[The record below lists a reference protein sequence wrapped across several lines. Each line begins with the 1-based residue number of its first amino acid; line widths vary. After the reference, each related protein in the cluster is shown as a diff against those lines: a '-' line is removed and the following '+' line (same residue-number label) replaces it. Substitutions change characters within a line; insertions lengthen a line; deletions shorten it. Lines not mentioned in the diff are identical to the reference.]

1 MDIWKISSDQDG
13 STATD
18 LSEFSSSIYV
28 NLGIPK
34 VKYNALSVLGHQG
47 DIDITA
53 AYNGE
58 VFYEPRE
65 CTVTIMSNSGANIT
79 ASSVARSLIDDLLG
93 QRVRLRQ
100 MTQNYM
106 LIGRLTEAEYEELPN
121 GKDYKIRFKL
131 IAEPLRYSL
140 TEQVIDDTQ
149 LSLTT
154 PANQWATLTAG
165 KEYATQTGFS
175 ASAGNLPLIPFS
187 IEPESGIL
195 YYRIEVSNLVNC
207 TVRGILG
214 SNSGKNKLVDISQPI
229 LGDGTYTELKLDI
242 MPIDSNAAVSG
253 HVYVGTYTDLYLDVS
268 PIDSNA
274 AVSGKVYVGTYPTIL
289 FDYNGKSVPV
299 KARQT
304 ISSLNNDIYLVVN
317 GMSAKLKSG
326 WEFHEYPQLML
337 KSGINY
343 IMAYA
348 SKMDFDQ
355 SSLSPNQAHMQIKWR
370 KGEL

>member
-1 MDIWKISSDQDG
+1 MDKQNWKISLDRDDD
-13 STATD
+13 TPTD
-18 LSEFSSSIYV
+18 LSEFMSSIYV

-79 ASSVARSLIDDLLG
+79 ASSVARSLIDNLLG

-253 HVYVGTYTDLYLDVS
+253 Q
-268 PIDSNA
+268 
-274 AVSGKVYVGTYPTIL
+274 VYVGTYPTIL

>member
-1 MDIWKISSDQDG
+1 MDKQNWKISLDRDDD
-13 STATD
+13 TPTD

-93 QRVRLRQ
+93 QRVRLQQ
-100 MTQNYM
+100 MTENYM
-106 LIGRLTEAEYEELPN
+106 LIGRLTEAEYEELSN

-195 YYRIEVSNLVNC
+195 YYRVEVSNLVNC
-207 TVRGILG
+207 TVRGILR

-229 LGDGTYTELKLDI
+229 LGDGTYTELELDI

-253 HVYVGTYTDLYLDVS
+253 Q
-268 PIDSNA
+268 
-274 AVSGKVYVGTYPTIL
+274 VYVGTYPTIL

-337 KSGINY
+337 KNDINY

-348 SKMDFDQ
+348 SNMDFDQ

>member
-1 MDIWKISSDQDG
+1 MDKQNWKISLDRDDD
-13 STATD
+13 TPTD

-131 IAEPLRYSL
+131 IADPLRYSL
-140 TEQVIDDTQ
+140 TEQEIDETQ

-187 IEPESGIL
+187 IEPESGVL

-207 TVRGILG
+207 TVRGILA
-214 SNSGKNKLVDISQPI
+214 SDSGKNKPVDISQPI
-229 LGDGTYTELKLDI
+229 LGDGTYTELELDI
-242 MPIDSNAAVSG
+242 RPIDSNAAVSG
-253 HVYVGTYTDLYLDVS
+253 Q
-268 PIDSNA
+268 
-274 AVSGKVYVGTYPTIL
+274 VYVGTYPAII
-289 FDYNGKSVPV
+289 FDYNGRSVPV
-299 KARQT
+299 KARQI

-317 GMSAKLKSG
+317 GMSAKLKYG

-337 KSGINY
+337 KNDINY

-348 SKMDFDQ
+348 SNMDFDQ
-355 SSLSPNQAHMQIKWR
+355 SSLSPNQAHMEIKWR

>member
-1 MDIWKISSDQDG
+1 MDNWKISLDQDD

-28 NLGIPK
+28 NVGIPK

-47 DIDITA
+47 DIDMTA

-65 CTVTIMSNSGANIT
+65 CTVIIMSNSGADIT
-79 ASSVARSLIDDLLG
+79 ASSVASAIIDTFLG
-93 QRVRLRQ
+93 QRVRLQ
-100 MTQNYM
+100 NITHNYM
-106 LIGRLTEAEYEELPN
+106 LIGRLTEAEYEELSN

-131 IAEPLRYSL
+131 IADPLRYSL
-140 TEQVIDDTQ
+140 TEYVIDETQ

-175 ASAGNLPLIPFS
+175 ASAGQTPLILIPFS
-187 IEPESGIL
+187 IEYDPETSLPL
-195 YYRIEVSNLVNC
+195 YYRVVVSNLVNC
-207 TVRGILG
+207 TVRAILMG
-214 SNSGKNKLVDISQPI
+214 NTKEKDADISQPI
-229 LGDGTYTELKLDI
+229 LGD
-242 MPIDSNAAVSG
+242 N
-253 HVYVGTYTDLYLDVS
+253 TYTDLYLEAS

-274 AVSGKVYVGTYPTIL
+274 AVSGDVYVGTYQPIPY
-289 FDYNGKSVPV
+289 DNGGKSVPV
-299 KARQT
+299 KARQI
-304 ISSLNNDIYLVVN
+304 ISTANNDIYLVVN
-317 GMSAKLKSG
+317 GMSAKLKRG

-337 KSGINY
+337 KNDMNY

-348 SKMDFDQ
+348 SKMDFNQ
-355 SSLSPNQAHMQIKWR
+355 SSLSPNNAYMEIKWR
-370 KGEL
+370 EGEL

>member
-1 MDIWKISSDQDG
+1 MDKQNWKISLDRDDD
-13 STATD
+13 TPTD

-93 QRVRLRQ
+93 QRVRLQQ

-195 YYRIEVSNLVNC
+195 YYRVEVSNLVNC

-253 HVYVGTYTDLYLDVS
+253 Q
-268 PIDSNA
+268 
-274 AVSGKVYVGTYPTIL
+274 VYVGTYPAII

>member
-1 MDIWKISSDQDG
+1 MDKQNWKISLDRDDD
-13 STATD
+13 TPTD

-93 QRVRLRQ
+93 QRVRLQQ

-195 YYRIEVSNLVNC
+195 YYRVEVSNLVNC

-229 LGDGTYTELKLDI
+229 LGDGTYTELELDI
-242 MPIDSNAAVSG
+242 
-253 HVYVGTYTDLYLDVS
+253 S

-274 AVSGKVYVGTYPTIL
+274 AVSGQVYVGTYPAII

-343 IMAYA
+343 MMAYA

>member
-1 MDIWKISSDQDG
+1 MDKQNWKISLDRDDD
-13 STATD
+13 TPTD
-18 LSEFSSSIYV
+18 LSELLSSIYV

-106 LIGRLTEAEYEELPN
+106 LIGRLTEAEYEELSN

-140 TEQVIDDTQ
+140 TEQEIDETQ

-195 YYRIEVSNLVNC
+195 YYRVEVSNLVNC

-253 HVYVGTYTDLYLDVS
+253 Q
-268 PIDSNA
+268 
-274 AVSGKVYVGTYPTIL
+274 VYVGTYPAII

-317 GMSAKLKSG
+317 DMSAKLKSG

-337 KSGINY
+337 NNDMNY

-355 SSLSPNQAHMQIKWR
+355 SSLSPNQTHMQIKWR
-370 KGEL
+370 EGKL

>member
-1 MDIWKISSDQDG
+1 MDKQNWKISLDRDDD
-13 STATD
+13 TPTD

-65 CTVTIMSNSGANIT
+65 CTVIIMSNSGANIT

-93 QRVRLRQ
+93 QRVRLQQ

-195 YYRIEVSNLVNC
+195 YYRVEVSNLVNC

-253 HVYVGTYTDLYLDVS
+253 Q
-268 PIDSNA
+268 
-274 AVSGKVYVGTYPTIL
+274 VYVGTYPAII

>member
-1 MDIWKISSDQDG
+1 MDKQNWKISLDRDDD
-13 STATD
+13 TPTD

-229 LGDGTYTELKLDI
+229 LGDGTYTELELDI

-253 HVYVGTYTDLYLDVS
+253 Q
-268 PIDSNA
+268 
-274 AVSGKVYVGTYPTIL
+274 VYVGTYPAII

-343 IMAYA
+343 MMAYA

-355 SSLSPNQAHMQIKWR
+355 SSLSPNQTHMQIKWR
-370 KGEL
+370 EGKL

>member
-1 MDIWKISSDQDG
+1 MDKQNWKISLDRDDD
-13 STATD
+13 TPTD
-18 LSEFSSSIYV
+18 LSEFMSSIYV

-93 QRVRLRQ
+93 QRVRLQQ

-207 TVRGILG
+207 TVRAFLQ
-214 SNSGKNKLVDISQPI
+214 NSSGNKIKDVDISQPI

-253 HVYVGTYTDLYLDVS
+253 Q
-268 PIDSNA
+268 
-274 AVSGKVYVGTYPTIL
+274 VYVGTYPAIIY
-289 FDYNGKSVPV
+289 DNGGKSVPV

-304 ISSLNNDIYLVVN
+304 ISSIDNDIYLVVN

-337 KSGINY
+337 KNDMNY

-355 SSLSPNQAHMQIKWR
+355 SSLSPNQTHMQIKWR
-370 KGEL
+370 EGKL

>member
-1 MDIWKISSDQDG
+1 MDKQNWKISLDRDDD
-13 STATD
+13 TPTD

-93 QRVRLRQ
+93 QRVRLQQ

-131 IAEPLRYSL
+131 IAEPLRYSI

-195 YYRIEVSNLVNC
+195 YYRVEVSNLVNC

-253 HVYVGTYTDLYLDVS
+253 Q
-268 PIDSNA
+268 
-274 AVSGKVYVGTYPTIL
+274 VYVGTYPAII

-304 ISSLNNDIYLVVN
+304 ISSIDNDIYLVVN

>member
-1 MDIWKISSDQDG
+1 MDKQNWKISLDRDDD
-13 STATD
+13 TPTD

-65 CTVTIMSNSGANIT
+65 CTVIIMSNSGANIT

-93 QRVRLRQ
+93 QRVRLQQ

-207 TVRGILG
+207 TVRAFLQ
-214 SNSGKNKLVDISQPI
+214 NSSGNKIKDVDISQPI

-253 HVYVGTYTDLYLDVS
+253 Q
-268 PIDSNA
+268 
-274 AVSGKVYVGTYPTIL
+274 VYVGTYPAIIY
-289 FDYNGKSVPV
+289 DNGGKSVPV

-304 ISSLNNDIYLVVN
+304 ISSIDNDIYLVVN

-337 KSGINY
+337 KNDMNY

-355 SSLSPNQAHMQIKWR
+355 SSLSPNQTHMQIKWR
-370 KGEL
+370 EGKL

>member
-1 MDIWKISSDQDG
+1 MDKQNWKISLDRDDD
-13 STATD
+13 TPTD

-79 ASSVARSLIDDLLG
+79 ASSVARSLIDNLLG

-195 YYRIEVSNLVNC
+195 YYRVEVSNLVNC

-242 MPIDSNAAVSG
+242 MPIDSDAAVSG
-253 HVYVGTYTDLYLDVS
+253 Q
-268 PIDSNA
+268 
-274 AVSGKVYVGTYPTIL
+274 VYVGTYPTVL

-317 GMSAKLKSG
+317 DMSAKLKSG

-343 IMAYA
+343 VMAYA

>member
-1 MDIWKISSDQDG
+1 MDKQNWKISLDRDDD
-13 STATD
+13 TPTD

-93 QRVRLRQ
+93 QRVRLQQ

-195 YYRIEVSNLVNC
+195 YYRVEVSNLVNC

-253 HVYVGTYTDLYLDVS
+253 Q
-268 PIDSNA
+268 
-274 AVSGKVYVGTYPTIL
+274 VYVGTYPAII
-289 FDYNGKSVPV
+289 FDYNGRSVPV

-317 GMSAKLKSG
+317 DMSAKLKSG

>member
-1 MDIWKISSDQDG
+1 MDKQNWKISLDRDDD
-13 STATD
+13 TPTD

-65 CTVTIMSNSGANIT
+65 CTVTIMSNSWANIT

-253 HVYVGTYTDLYLDVS
+253 Q
-268 PIDSNA
+268 
-274 AVSGKVYVGTYPTIL
+274 VYVGTYPAII

-348 SKMDFDQ
+348 SNMDFDQ
-355 SSLSPNQAHMQIKWR
+355 SSLSPNQTHMQIKWR
-370 KGEL
+370 EGEL

>member
-1 MDIWKISSDQDG
+1 MDKQNWKISLDRDDD
-13 STATD
+13 TPTD
-18 LSEFSSSIYV
+18 LSELLSSIYV

-79 ASSVARSLIDDLLG
+79 ASSVARSLIDNLLG
-93 QRVRLRQ
+93 QRVRLQQ

-187 IEPESGIL
+187 IEPESEIL
-195 YYRIEVSNLVNC
+195 CYRIEVSNLVNC

-253 HVYVGTYTDLYLDVS
+253 Q
-268 PIDSNA
+268 
-274 AVSGKVYVGTYPTIL
+274 VYVGTYPAII

-304 ISSLNNDIYLVVN
+304 ISSIDNDIYLVVN

-337 KSGINY
+337 KNDMNY

-355 SSLSPNQAHMQIKWR
+355 SSLSPNQTHMQIKWR
-370 KGEL
+370 EGKL

>member
-1 MDIWKISSDQDG
+1 MDKQNWKISLDRDDD
-13 STATD
+13 TPTD

-93 QRVRLRQ
+93 QRVRLQQ

-131 IAEPLRYSL
+131 IAEPLRYSI

-195 YYRIEVSNLVNC
+195 YYRVEVSNLVNC
-207 TVRGILG
+207 TVRAFLQ
-214 SNSGKNKLVDISQPI
+214 NSSGNKIKDVDISQPI

-253 HVYVGTYTDLYLDVS
+253 Q
-268 PIDSNA
+268 
-274 AVSGKVYVGTYPTIL
+274 VYVGTYPAII

-343 IMAYA
+343 MMAYA

>member
-1 MDIWKISSDQDG
+1 MDKQNWKISLDRDDD
-13 STATD
+13 TPTD

-79 ASSVARSLIDDLLG
+79 ASSVARSLIDNLLG
-93 QRVRLRQ
+93 QRVRLQQ
-100 MTQNYM
+100 MTENYM

-195 YYRIEVSNLVNC
+195 YYRVEVSNLVNC

-253 HVYVGTYTDLYLDVS
+253 Q
-268 PIDSNA
+268 
-274 AVSGKVYVGTYPTIL
+274 VYVGTYPAIIY
-289 FDYNGKSVPV
+289 DNGGKSVPV

-304 ISSLNNDIYLVVN
+304 ISSIDNDIYLVVN

-337 KSGINY
+337 KNDMNY

-355 SSLSPNQAHMQIKWR
+355 SSLSPNQTHMQIKWR
-370 KGEL
+370 EGKL

>member
-1 MDIWKISSDQDG
+1 MDKQNWKISLDRDDD
-13 STATD
+13 TPTD

-100 MTQNYM
+100 MTQKYM

-149 LSLTT
+149 LALTT

-175 ASAGNLPLIPFS
+175 ASEGNLPLIPFS

-195 YYRIEVSNLVNC
+195 YYRVEVSNLVNC

-253 HVYVGTYTDLYLDVS
+253 Q
-268 PIDSNA
+268 
-274 AVSGKVYVGTYPTIL
+274 VYVGTYPAIIY
-289 FDYNGKSVPV
+289 DNNGKSVPV
-299 KARQT
+299 QARQT
-304 ISSLNNDIYLVVN
+304 ISSIDNDIYLVVN
-317 GMSAKLKSG
+317 GKSAKLKYG

>member
-1 MDIWKISSDQDG
+1 MDKQNWKISLDRDDD
-13 STATD
+13 TPTD

-65 CTVTIMSNSGANIT
+65 CTVIIMSNSGANIT

-106 LIGRLTEAEYEELPN
+106 LIGRLTEAEYEELSN

-214 SNSGKNKLVDISQPI
+214 SDSGKNKLVDISQPI
-229 LGDGTYTELKLDI
+229 LGDGTYSELKLDI
-242 MPIDSNAAVSG
+242 
-253 HVYVGTYTDLYLDVS
+253 S

-274 AVSGKVYVGTYPTIL
+274 AVSGQVYVGTYPAII
-289 FDYNGKSVPV
+289 FDYNGRSVPV

-337 KSGINY
+337 KNDINY

-348 SKMDFDQ
+348 SNMDFDQ
-355 SSLSPNQAHMQIKWR
+355 SSLSPNQAHMEIKWR

>member
-1 MDIWKISSDQDG
+1 MDNWKISLDQDG

-28 NLGIPK
+28 NVGIPK
-34 VKYNALSVLGHQG
+34 VKYNALSALGHQG
-47 DIDITA
+47 DIDMTA

-65 CTVTIMSNSGANIT
+65 CTVIIMSNSGANIT

-93 QRVRLRQ
+93 QRVRLQQ

-106 LIGRLTEAEYEELPN
+106 LIGRLTEAEYEELSN

-140 TEQVIDDTQ
+140 TEQEIDETQ

-165 KEYATQTGFS
+165 KQYATQTGFS
-175 ASAGNLPLIPFS
+175 ADAGNLPLIPFS
-187 IEPESGIL
+187 IEYDPETSLPL
-195 YYRIEVSNLVNC
+195 YYRVVVSNLVNC
-207 TVRGILG
+207 TVRAFLSHNI
-214 SNSGKNKLVDISQPI
+214 NGKRKDVDISQPI
-229 LGDGTYTELKLDI
+229 LGDNTYTDLYLDI
-242 MPIDSNAAVSG
+242 DPIDSNAAVSG
-253 HVYVGTYTDLYLDVS
+253 QVYVGTYQAIPYD
-268 PIDSNA
+268 N
-274 AVSGKVYVGTYPTIL
+274 
-289 FDYNGKSVPV
+289 NGKSVPV

-304 ISSLNNDIYLVVN
+304 ISSVNNDIYLVVN
-317 GMSAKLKSG
+317 GMSAKLKYG
-326 WEFHEYPQLML
+326 NEFSEYPQLML
-337 KSGINY
+337 NNGINY

>member
-1 MDIWKISSDQDG
+1 MDKQNWKISLDRDDD
-13 STATD
+13 TPTD

-140 TEQVIDDTQ
+140 TEQEIDDTQ

-207 TVRGILG
+207 TVRAYLQ
-214 SNSGKNKLVDISQPI
+214 NSSGNKIKDVDISQPI
-229 LGDGTYTELKLDI
+229 LGDGTYTELELDI

-253 HVYVGTYTDLYLDVS
+253 Q
-268 PIDSNA
+268 
-274 AVSGKVYVGTYPTIL
+274 VYVGTYPAII
-289 FDYNGKSVPV
+289 YENSGKSVPV

-304 ISSLNNDIYLVVN
+304 ISTENNDIYLVVN

-343 IMAYA
+343 MMAYA

>member
-1 MDIWKISSDQDG
+1 MDKQNWKISLDRDDD
-13 STATD
+13 TPTD

-34 VKYNALSVLGHQG
+34 VKYNALSVLGHHG

-106 LIGRLTEAEYEELPN
+106 LIGRLTEAEYEELSN

-140 TEQVIDDTQ
+140 TEQVINDTQ
-149 LSLTT
+149 LALTT

-175 ASAGNLPLIPFS
+175 RSDGQPIMIPLS
-187 IEPESGIL
+187 IEPVSEVL
-195 YYRIEVSNLVNC
+195 YYRIKVSNLVNC
-207 TVRGILG
+207 TVRGSLA
-214 SNSGKNKLVDISQPI
+214 SDSGKNKLVDISQPI

-242 MPIDSNAAVSG
+242 SPIDNNAAVSG
-253 HVYVGTYTDLYLDVS
+253 Q
-268 PIDSNA
+268 
-274 AVSGKVYVGTYPTIL
+274 VYVGTYPAII

-299 KARQT
+299 QARQT
-304 ISSLNNDIYLVVN
+304 ISSIDNDIYLVVN
-317 GMSAKLKSG
+317 GMSAKLKYG

-337 KSGINY
+337 KNDINY

>member
-1 MDIWKISSDQDG
+1 MDKQNWKISLDRDDD
-13 STATD
+13 TPTD

-65 CTVTIMSNSGANIT
+65 CTVIIMSNSGANIT
-79 ASSVARSLIDDLLG
+79 ASSVARSLIDNLLG
-93 QRVRLRQ
+93 QRVRLQQ

-131 IAEPLRYSL
+131 IAEPLRYSI

-195 YYRIEVSNLVNC
+195 YYRVEVSNLVNC
-207 TVRGILG
+207 TVRAFLQ
-214 SNSGKNKLVDISQPI
+214 NSSGNKIKDVDISQPI
-229 LGDGTYTELKLDI
+229 LGDGTYT
-242 MPIDSNAAVSG
+242 
-253 HVYVGTYTDLYLDVS
+253 DLYLDIR
-268 PIDSNA
+268 PIDIDA

-355 SSLSPNQAHMQIKWR
+355 SSLSPNQTHMEIKWR

>member
-1 MDIWKISSDQDG
+1 MDKQNWKISLDRDDD
-13 STATD
+13 TPTD

-65 CTVTIMSNSGANIT
+65 CTVIIMSNSGANIT

-93 QRVRLRQ
+93 QRVRLQQ
-100 MTQNYM
+100 MTENYM
-106 LIGRLTEAEYEELPN
+106 LIGRLTEAEYEELSN

-195 YYRIEVSNLVNC
+195 YYRVEVSNLVNC

-253 HVYVGTYTDLYLDVS
+253 Q
-268 PIDSNA
+268 
-274 AVSGKVYVGTYPTIL
+274 VYVGTYPTIL

-317 GMSAKLKSG
+317 DMSAKLKSG

-355 SSLSPNQAHMQIKWR
+355 SSLSPNQTHMEIKWR

>member
-1 MDIWKISSDQDG
+1 MDKQNWKISLDRDDD
-13 STATD
+13 TPTD

-79 ASSVARSLIDDLLG
+79 ASSVARSLIDNLLG
-93 QRVRLRQ
+93 QRVRLQQ

-131 IAEPLRYSL
+131 IAEPLRYSI

-195 YYRIEVSNLVNC
+195 YYRVEVSNLVNC

-253 HVYVGTYTDLYLDVS
+253 Q
-268 PIDSNA
+268 
-274 AVSGKVYVGTYPTIL
+274 VYVGTYPTIL

-343 IMAYA
+343 MMAYA

>member
-1 MDIWKISSDQDG
+1 MDKQNWKISLDRDDD
-13 STATD
+13 TPTD

-93 QRVRLRQ
+93 QRVRLQQ

-106 LIGRLTEAEYEELPN
+106 LIGRLTEAEYEELSN

-229 LGDGTYTELKLDI
+229 LGDGTYTELELDI
-242 MPIDSNAAVSG
+242 
-253 HVYVGTYTDLYLDVS
+253 S

-274 AVSGKVYVGTYPTIL
+274 AVSGQVYVGTYPAII

-343 IMAYA
+343 MMAYA
-348 SKMDFDQ
+348 SNMDFDQ
-355 SSLSPNQAHMQIKWR
+355 SSLSPNQTHMQIKWR

>member
-1 MDIWKISSDQDG
+1 MDKQNWKISLDRDDD
-13 STATD
+13 TPTD
-18 LSEFSSSIYV
+18 LSELMSSIYV

-93 QRVRLRQ
+93 QRVRLQQ

-253 HVYVGTYTDLYLDVS
+253 Q
-268 PIDSNA
+268 
-274 AVSGKVYVGTYPTIL
+274 VYVGTYPTIL

-370 KGEL
+370 KGDL

>member
-1 MDIWKISSDQDG
+1 MDKQNWKISLDRDDD
-13 STATD
+13 TPTD

-93 QRVRLRQ
+93 QRVRLQQ
-100 MTQNYM
+100 MTENYM

-253 HVYVGTYTDLYLDVS
+253 Q
-268 PIDSNA
+268 
-274 AVSGKVYVGTYPTIL
+274 VYVGTYPTIL

>member
-1 MDIWKISSDQDG
+1 MDNWKISLDQDG

-18 LSEFSSSIYV
+18 LSEFFGSSIYV
-28 NLGIPK
+28 NVGIPK

-47 DIDITA
+47 DIDMTA

-65 CTVTIMSNSGANIT
+65 CTVIIMSNLGTDMPASIASALINIYF
-79 ASSVARSLIDDLLG
+79 G
-93 QRVRLRQ
+93 QRVRLQ
-100 MTQNYM
+100 NITQDYM
-106 LIGRLTEAEYEELPN
+106 LIGRLTEAEYEELSN

-149 LSLTT
+149 LALTT

-165 KEYATQTGFS
+165 KAYATQTGFS
-175 ASAGNLPLIPFS
+175 ASAGNLPI
-187 IEPESGIL
+187 ITIDIAPESETATPR
-195 YYRIEVSNLVNC
+195 YFRFEVSNLVNC
-207 TVRGILG
+207 TVRAFVEEFNGDR
-214 SNSGKNKLVDISQPI
+214 KQVDISQPI
-229 LGDGTYTELKLDI
+229 LDDNTHDRIVLDI
-242 MPIDSNAAVSG
+242 NPIDSNAAVSG
-253 HVYVGTYTDLYLDVS
+253 D
-268 PIDSNA
+268 
-274 AVSGKVYVGTYPTIL
+274 VYVGTYPAIIY
-289 FDYNGKSVPV
+289 DNGGKSVPV

-304 ISSLNNDIYLVVN
+304 ISTANNDIYLVVN

-337 KSGINY
+337 KNDMNY

-355 SSLSPNQAHMQIKWR
+355 SSLNPSWDYMQIKWR
-370 KGEL
+370 EGEL

>member
-1 MDIWKISSDQDG
+1 MDKQNWKISLDRDDD
-13 STATD
+13 TPTD

-79 ASSVARSLIDDLLG
+79 ASSVARSLIDNLLG
-93 QRVRLRQ
+93 QRVRLQQ

-131 IAEPLRYSL
+131 IAEPLRYSI

-165 KEYATQTGFS
+165 KEHATQTGFS

-195 YYRIEVSNLVNC
+195 YYRVEVSNLVNC

-253 HVYVGTYTDLYLDVS
+253 Q
-268 PIDSNA
+268 
-274 AVSGKVYVGTYPTIL
+274 VYVGTYPAII

-355 SSLSPNQAHMQIKWR
+355 SSLSPNQTHMEIKWR

>member
-1 MDIWKISSDQDG
+1 MDKQNWKISLDRDDD
-13 STATD
+13 TPTD

-28 NLGIPK
+28 NVGIPK
-34 VKYNALSVLGHQG
+34 VKYNALSVLGHHG

-106 LIGRLTEAEYEELPN
+106 LIGRLTEAEYEELSN

-149 LSLTT
+149 LALTT

-165 KEYATQTGFS
+165 KAYATQTGFS

-207 TVRGILG
+207 TVRGILA
-214 SNSGKNKLVDISQPI
+214 SDSGKNKLVDISQPI

-242 MPIDSNAAVSG
+242 SPIDNNAAVSG
-253 HVYVGTYTDLYLDVS
+253 Q
-268 PIDSNA
+268 
-274 AVSGKVYVGTYPTIL
+274 VYVGTYPAII

-299 KARQT
+299 QARQT
-304 ISSLNNDIYLVVN
+304 ISSIDNDIYLVVN
-317 GMSAKLKSG
+317 GMSAKLKYG

-337 KSGINY
+337 KNDINY

>member
-1 MDIWKISSDQDG
+1 MDKQNWKISLDRDDD
-13 STATD
+13 TPTD

-79 ASSVARSLIDDLLG
+79 ASSVARSLIDNLLG

-140 TEQVIDDTQ
+140 AEQEIDDTQ
-149 LSLTT
+149 LALTT

-187 IEPESGIL
+187 IEPESGII
-195 YYRIEVSNLVNC
+195 YYRVEVSNLVNC
-207 TVRGILG
+207 TVRAFLQ
-214 SNSGKNKLVDISQPI
+214 NSSGNKIKDVDISQPI
-229 LGDGTYTELKLDI
+229 LGDGTYTELELDI

-253 HVYVGTYTDLYLDVS
+253 Q
-268 PIDSNA
+268 
-274 AVSGKVYVGTYPTIL
+274 VYVGTYPAIIY
-289 FDYNGKSVPV
+289 DNGGKSVPV

-317 GMSAKLKSG
+317 GMSAKLKYG

-337 KSGINY
+337 KNDINY

-370 KGEL
+370 EGKL

>member
-1 MDIWKISSDQDG
+1 MDKQNWKISLDRDDD
-13 STATD
+13 TPTD

-93 QRVRLRQ
+93 QRVRLQQ

-106 LIGRLTEAEYEELPN
+106 LIGRLTEAEYEELSN

-140 TEQVIDDTQ
+140 TEQEIDDTQ

-175 ASAGNLPLIPFS
+175 RSDGQPIMIPLS
-187 IEPESGIL
+187 IEPVSGVL
-195 YYRIEVSNLVNC
+195 YYRIKVSNLVNC
-207 TVRGILG
+207 TVRGILE
-214 SNSGKNKLVDISQPI
+214 SNSGKRKLVDISQPI
-229 LGDGTYTELKLDI
+229 LGDGTYAKLYLDI

-253 HVYVGTYTDLYLDVS
+253 Q
-268 PIDSNA
+268 
-274 AVSGKVYVGTYPTIL
+274 VYVGTYPAII
-289 FDYNGKSVPV
+289 YNNSGKSVPV

-304 ISSLNNDIYLVVN
+304 ISSIDNDIYLVVN
-317 GMSAKLKSG
+317 GMSAKLKYG
-326 WEFHEYPQLML
+326 WEYHEYPQLML
-337 KSGINY
+337 KNDMNY

-355 SSLSPNQAHMQIKWR
+355 SSLSPNQTHMQIKWR
-370 KGEL
+370 EGEL

>member
-1 MDIWKISSDQDG
+1 MDKQNWKISLDRDDD
-13 STATD
+13 TPTD

-93 QRVRLRQ
+93 QRVRLQQ

-195 YYRIEVSNLVNC
+195 YYRVEVSNLVNC

-253 HVYVGTYTDLYLDVS
+253 Q
-268 PIDSNA
+268 
-274 AVSGKVYVGTYPTIL
+274 VYVGTYPTIL

-337 KSGINY
+337 KNDMNY

-355 SSLSPNQAHMQIKWR
+355 SSLSPNHVYMQIKWR
-370 KGEL
+370 EGKL